1 MFTLLGIVTALS
13 VTASA
18 LAQQQ
23 PPRDRP
29 REPRAG
35 AATIS
40 GVVLSDEAQP
50 KPLRRARVTIAGGE
64 LPAGGTLITNDDGT
78 FLFDRVP
85 AGRYTIAAAKDA
97 YVTTAYG
104 ASRPGRP
111 GSPIVVRGDER
122 RQLTLRLPRGAVITG
137 TVTGTDGQVLPGVTV
152 AASVRRFLPIA
163 GERILQQAGPPV
175 VTDDRGVYR
184 IFGLASGDYLV
195 SASVRPSTRMPT
207 EELQL
212 LSDAEIRRALAEVRE
227 AASRS
232 QPGAPTTARPSTA
245 LPSSEAGRSVAYAPL
260 YYPGTPVAG
269 QATPIALAKGE
280 ERTGVDIPLRYVAT
294 ARIEGA
300 VFSGRPGQQQITV
313 MLMPNQPGGD
323 VGLRQ
328 LRSASPDGRFMF
340 SGVPPGPYTI
350 NARSSVRPLAPGGP
364 SITLSATADVNVDGV
379 DIGNVMLTLES
390 GLTIS
395 GRLVFEGAQPP
406 AVDFTKLR
414 VNFPIALAGMSAAPF
429 PPLQLD
435 AGGRFTVDGVP
446 AGVFRIYG
454 TVQGLRAPIGRWWLK
469 SITIDVGE
477 LLDRPFDLRQSTDTA
492 IVSFSDR
499 ASTLAGVARDAE
511 GMPADGAAVIA
522 FGVDESSWFTN
533 SRRVAGVNAA
543 ADGTYSIRN
552 LPPGDYFI
560 VASYDV
566 TQGEWFDP
574 ALLQRLRAR
583 SIRISIGEYEART
596 QDVVLK

>member
-1 MFTLLGIVTALS
+1 MFTLLGIATALS

-29 REPRAG
+29 REPRVGTAM
-35 AATIS
+35 IS
-40 GVVLSDEAQP
+40 GVVVSDEAQP
-50 KPLRRARVTIAGGE
+50 KPLRRARVTITGGE
-64 LPAGGTLITNDDGT
+64 LVVGATLITNDDGT
-78 FLFDRVP
+78 FLFDRLP

-104 ASRPGRP
+104 AARSGRP
-111 GSPIVVRGDER
+111 GSPIAVRGDER
-122 RQLTLRLPRGAVITG
+122 RQLALRLPRGAVITG
-137 TVTGTDGQVLPGVTV
+137 TVTGADGQVLPGVTV

-163 GERILQQAGPPV
+163 GERILQPAGLPV

-195 SASVRPSTRMPT
+195 SASVRPSARMPT

-232 QPGAPTTARPSTA
+232 QPGMPTTPRPSTA
-245 LPSSEAGRSVAYAPL
+245 LPSSEAGRTVTYAPL

-269 QATPIALAKGE
+269 QATPIALTKGE
-280 ERTGVDIPLRYVAT
+280 ERIGIDIPLQYVAT
-294 ARIEGA
+294 ARIEGT
-300 VFSGRPGQQQITV
+300 VFSSRPGQQITL

-328 LRSASPDGRFMF
+328 LRTASPEGRFMF

-350 NARSSVRPLAPGGP
+350 TARSSVRPPAPGEP
-364 SITLSATADVNVDGV
+364 AITHSATAAVNVDGEN
-379 DIGNVMLTLES
+379 ISNVMLTLEP

-395 GRLVFEGAQPP
+395 GRLVFDGAQPP
-406 AVDFTKLR
+406 VMDFTKLR
-414 VNFPIALAGMSAAPF
+414 VNFPIALTGMSAAPF

-435 AGGRFTVDGVP
+435 ASGRFNVHGVP

-454 TVQGLRAPIGRWWLK
+454 TVQGLREPIGRWWLK
-469 SITIDVGE
+469 SITIDGRE
-477 LLDRPFDLRQSTDTA
+477 LLDRPFDLRQNADTA
-492 IVSFSDR
+492 IVTFSDR
-499 ASTLAGVARDAE
+499 ASTLAGVALDAQ
-511 GMPADGAAVIA
+511 GMPADGTAVIA

-533 SRRVAGVNAA
+533 SRRVAGVHAR

-552 LPPGDYFI
+552 LPPGDYFV

-574 ALLQRLRAR
+574 ALLQRLKAS

>member
-23 PPRDRP
+23 PRDRP

-35 AATIS
+35 AAAIS
-40 GVVLSDEAQP
+40 GVVVSDEAQP
-50 KPLRRARVTIAGGE
+50 KPLRRARVTISGGE
-64 LPAGGTLITNDDGT
+64 LAVAATVITNDDGT
-78 FLFDRVP
+78 FLFDRLP

-97 YVTTAYG
+97 YVTTAHG
-104 ASRPGRP
+104 ASRSGGPGN
-111 GSPIVVRGDER
+111 PIAVRGDER
-122 RQLTLRLPRGAVITG
+122 RQITVRLPRGAVITG
-137 TVTGTDGQVLPGVTV
+137 TVTGTDGQVLAGATV
-152 AASVRRFLPIA
+152 AASVSRFLPIA
-163 GERILQQAGPPV
+163 GERILQPAGPPV
-175 VTDDRGVYR
+175 VTDDRGIYR
-184 IFGLASGDYLV
+184 IFGLAPGDYLV
-195 SASVRPSTRMPT
+195 SASVRPSNRMAL
-207 EELQL
+207 EELRL
-212 LSDAEIRRALAEVRE
+212 LSDAEIRHALAEVRE
-227 AASRS
+227 AAPRS
-232 QPGAPTTARPSTA
+232 QPGAPTTPRPSTA
-245 LPSSEAGRSVAYAPL
+245 LPSAEGRTVTYAPL

-269 QATPIALAKGE
+269 QATPITLAKGE
-280 ERTGVDIPLRYVAT
+280 ERAGIDIPLQYVAT
-294 ARIEGA
+294 ARVEGT
-300 VFSGRPGQQQITV
+300 VFSPRTGQQQITL

-328 LRSASPDGRFMF
+328 LRTASPEGRFMF

-350 NARSSVRPLAPGGP
+350 TARSTVRPPAPGEP
-364 SITLSATADVNVDGV
+364 AVTLSATAAVNVDGE
-379 DIGNVMLTLES
+379 DIGNVMLTLEP

-414 VNFPIALAGMSAAPF
+414 VNFPIALTGMSAAPF

-435 AGGRFTVDGVP
+435 SGGRFTVDGVP

-469 SITIDVGE
+469 SITIDGRE
-477 LLDRPFDLRQSTDTA
+477 LLDRPFDLRQNTDTA
-492 IVSFSDR
+492 IVTFSDR
-499 ASTLAGVARDAE
+499 ASTLAGVARDAQ
-511 GMPADGAAVIA
+511 GMPAEGAAVIA

-533 SRRVAGVNAA
+533 SRRIAGVNAA

-552 LPPGDYFI
+552 LPPGDFFV

-566 TQGEWFDP
+566 TPGEWFDP
-574 ALLQRLRAR
+574 AVLERLAAGAM
-583 SIRISIGEYEART
+583 RISLGEFEAKT
-596 QDVVLK
+596 QEVVVK